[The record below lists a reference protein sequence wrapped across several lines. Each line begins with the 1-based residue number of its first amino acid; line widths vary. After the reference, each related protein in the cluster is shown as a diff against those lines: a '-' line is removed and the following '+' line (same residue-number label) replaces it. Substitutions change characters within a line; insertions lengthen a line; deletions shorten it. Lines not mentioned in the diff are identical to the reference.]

1 MTEETNNIEN
11 HSVGGSVAVGRD
23 VTVGGRSTV
32 RGNATFNRDVYI
44 SGWLNARNIRG
55 AGKGLYETV
64 DKLNSAYPNPENG
77 WFALVGNTL
86 PADIYRAW
94 GGEWVA
100 TGQKGGEPVLELAKL
115 TELSESLENEIS
127 ARVAADEA
135 LKKAVDAEVTARA
148 NGDKELSDALAKE
161 IADREKAI
169 ADEILARTTAIDK
182 AIEAEA
188 AARTKDIAAEAK
200 AREDADAAETKARTT
215 AIDKAIEAE
224 AAARTKDIAA
234 EAKAREDADAAETKA
249 RTAAIEAEAQARDT
263 AIFAEATARSN
274 ADTALQTA
282 MNENVKELKGADTE
296 HESRLLALEQSEW
309 PLSLELSINPIL
321 IEFTGSEKDAS
332 VSWKIMRK
340 GVGVTPTALT
350 FKQDGVALVAGL
362 TASGSINAKVNKLGD
377 TVFEIAVE
385 AEGMKKSASKKLT
398 MVLPVYMGFAGASDA
413 AGLAITKL
421 SKYAPLASPAG
432 TYKIKNNADGIYLWL
447 CVPDTMTINKVTSS
461 GFTVPMREVQI
472 GQTEL
477 GGYKCYRSSNAIV
490 AGEYTYTIS

>member
-23 VTVGGRSTV
+23 VTVGGRSIV
-32 RGNATFNRDVYI
+32 RGNATFDRDVYI

-64 DKLNSAYPNPENG
+64 DNLKSAYPNPENG
-77 WFALVGNTL
+77 WFALVGDTL

-94 GGEWVA
+94 GGEWKA
-100 TGQKGGEPVLELAKL
+100 TGQKGGEPVLEIAKL
-115 TELSESLENEIS
+115 TELSESLENEVS

-135 LKKAVDAEVTARA
+135 LKKAIDAEVTART
-148 NGDKELSDALAKE
+148 NGDKELSDALTKE

-169 ADEILARTTAIDK
+169 ADEVLARTTAITK

-188 AARTKDIAAEAK
+188 DARTKAIAAEAK
-200 AREDADAAETKARTT
+200 AREDADVAETT
-215 AIDKAIEAE
+215 
-224 AAARTKDIAA
+224 
-234 EAKAREDADAAETKA
+234 A
-249 RTAAIEAEAQARDT
+249 RTAAIEAEAQARGT
-263 AIFAEATARSN
+263 AISDEATARSE
-274 ADTALQTA
+274 ADKALQTA
-282 MNENVKELKGADTE
+282 MDKNVTELKGADTE

-321 IEFTGSEKDAS
+321 IEFTGSEKDTTVA
-332 VSWKIMRK
+332 WKIMRK
-340 GVGVTPTALT
+340 GVGVTPTVLT
-350 FKQDGVALVAGL
+350 FKQDGVALSAELVAN
-362 TASGSINAKVNKLGD
+362 GSISTKVNKLGD

-385 AEGMKKSASKKLT
+385 ADGMKKSTSKKLT

-413 AGLAITKL
+413 AGLAITEL
-421 SKYAPLASPAG
+421 SKYAPLTSPAG
-432 TYKIKNNADGIYLWL
+432 TYKIKNTADGIYLWL

-461 GFTVPMREVQI
+461 GFTVPMREVQT

>member
-23 VTVGGRSTV
+23 ITVGGRSTV

-135 LKKAVDAEVTARA
+135 LKNAIDAEVTARA
-148 NGDKELSDALAKE
+148 NGDKELSDALTKE

-169 ADEILARTTAIDK
+169 ADEVLARTTAIDK

-188 AARTKDIAAEAK
+188 DARTKAIAAEAK
-200 AREDADAAETKARTT
+200 AREDADAAETT
-215 AIDKAIEAE
+215 
-224 AAARTKDIAA
+224 
-234 EAKAREDADAAETKA
+234 A

-263 AIFAEATARSN
+263 AISTEATARSE

-282 MNENVKELKGADTE
+282 MDKNVKELKGADTE

-321 IEFTGSEKDAS
+321 IEFTGSEKDTS
-332 VSWKIMRK
+332 VAWKIMRK
-340 GVGVTPTALT
+340 GVGVTPTVLT
-350 FKQDGVALVAGL
+350 FKQDGVALSAELVAN
-362 TASGSINAKVNKLGD
+362 GSINAKVNKLGD

-413 AGLAITKL
+413 AGLAITEL
-421 SKYAPLASPAG
+421 SKYAPLSSPAG
-432 TYKIKNNADGIYLWL
+432 TYKIKNNTDGIYLWL

-461 GFTVPMREVQI
+461 GFTVPMREVQT

>member
-23 VTVGGRSTV
+23 VTVGGRSTI

-115 TELSESLENEIS
+115 TELSESLENEVS

-135 LKKAVDAEVTARA
+135 LKNAIDAEVTART
-148 NGDKELSDALAKE
+148 NGDKELSDALTKE

-169 ADEILARTTAIDK
+169 ADEVLARTTAITE

-188 AARTKDIAAEAK
+188 DARTKA
-200 AREDADAAETKARTT
+200 
-215 AIDKAIEAE
+215 
-224 AAARTKDIAA
+224 IAA

-249 RTAAIEAEAQARDT
+249 RTAAIEAETQARDT
-263 AIFAEATARSN
+263 AISTEATARSN

-321 IEFTGSEKDAS
+321 IEFTGSEKDTS
-332 VSWKIMRK
+332 VAWKIVRK
-340 GVGVTPTALT
+340 GVGVTPTVLT
-350 FKQDGVALVAGL
+350 FKQDGVALSAELVAN
-362 TASGSINAKVNKLGD
+362 GSINAKVNKLGD

-413 AGLAITKL
+413 AGLAITEL

-461 GFTVPMREVQI
+461 GFTVPMREVQT

>member
-32 RGNATFNRDVYI
+32 RGNATFDRDVYI

-77 WFALVGNTL
+77 WFALVGDTL

-94 GGEWVA
+94 GGEWKA

-115 TELSESLENEIS
+115 TELSESLENEVS

-135 LKKAVDAEVTARA
+135 LKKAIDAEVTART
-148 NGDKELSDALAKE
+148 NGDKELSDALTKE

-169 ADEILARTTAIDK
+169 ADEVLARTTAITE

-188 AARTKDIAAEAK
+188 DARTKAIAAEAK
-200 AREDADAAETKARTT
+200 AREDADVAETT
-215 AIDKAIEAE
+215 
-224 AAARTKDIAA
+224 
-234 EAKAREDADAAETKA
+234 A

-263 AIFAEATARSN
+263 AISAEATARSK

-321 IEFTGSEKDAS
+321 IEFTGSEKDTS
-332 VSWKIMRK
+332 VAWKIMRK
-340 GVGVTPTALT
+340 GVGVTPTVLT
-350 FKQDGVALVAGL
+350 FKQDGVALSAEL
-362 TASGSINAKVNKLGD
+362 SANGSINAKVNKLGD

-385 AEGMKKSASKKLT
+385 ADGMKKSTSKKLT

-413 AGLAITKL
+413 AGLAITEL

-461 GFTVPMREVQI
+461 GFTVPMREVQT

>member
-77 WFALVGNTL
+77 WFALVGDTL

-115 TELSESLENEIS
+115 TELSESLENEVS

-135 LKKAVDAEVTARA
+135 LKNAIDAEVTARA
-148 NGDKELSDALAKE
+148 NGDKELSDALTKE

-169 ADEILARTTAIDK
+169 ADEVLARTTAIT
-182 AIEAEA
+182 E
-188 AARTKDIAAEAK
+188 
-200 AREDADAAETKARTT
+200 
-215 AIDKAIEAE
+215 
-224 AAARTKDIAA
+224 
-234 EAKAREDADAAETKA
+234 
-249 RTAAIEAEAQARDT
+249 AIEAEAQARDT
-263 AIFAEATARSN
+263 AISAEATARSN

-321 IEFTGSEKDAS
+321 IEFTGSEKDTS
-332 VSWKIMRK
+332 VAWKIMRK
-340 GVGVTPTALT
+340 GVGVTPTVLT
-350 FKQDGVALVAGL
+350 FKQDGVALSAELVAN
-362 TASGSINAKVNKLGD
+362 GSINAKVNKLGD

-413 AGLAITKL
+413 AGLAITEL

-461 GFTVPMREVQI
+461 GFTVPMREVQT

>member
-23 VTVGGRSTV
+23 VTVGGRSTI

-64 DKLNSAYPNPENG
+64 EKLNSAYPNPENG

-94 GGEWVA
+94 GGVWEA

-115 TELSESLENEIS
+115 TELSESLENEVS

-135 LKKAVDAEVTARA
+135 LKKAIDAEVTARA
-148 NGDKELSDALAKE
+148 NGDKELSDALTKE

-169 ADEILARTTAIDK
+169 ADEVLARTTAIT
-182 AIEAEA
+182 E
-188 AARTKDIAAEAK
+188 
-200 AREDADAAETKARTT
+200 
-215 AIDKAIEAE
+215 AIEAE

-263 AIFAEATARSN
+263 AISAEATARSN

-282 MNENVKELKGADTE
+282 MNENVKELKGADTL

-321 IEFTGSEKDAS
+321 IEFTGSEKDTTVA
-332 VSWKIMRK
+332 WKIMRK
-340 GVGVTPTALT
+340 GAGVTPTVLT
-350 FKQDGVALVAGL
+350 FKQDGVALSAELVAN
-362 TASGSINAKVNKLGD
+362 GSINAKVNKLGD

-413 AGLAITKL
+413 SGLAITGL
-421 SKYAPLASPAG
+421 SKYAPLTSPAG

-461 GFTVPMREVQI
+461 GFTVPMREVQT

>member
-23 VTVGGRSTV
+23 VTVGGRSTI

-64 DKLNSAYPNPENG
+64 DKLNGAYPNPENG

-115 TELSESLENEIS
+115 TELSESLENEVS

-135 LKKAVDAEVTARA
+135 LKKAIDAEVTARA
-148 NGDKELSDALAKE
+148 NGDKELSYALTKE

-169 ADEILARTTAIDK
+169 ADEVLARTTAITE

-188 AARTKDIAAEAK
+188 DARTKAIAAEAK
-200 AREDADAAETKARTT
+200 AREDADVAETT
-215 AIDKAIEAE
+215 
-224 AAARTKDIAA
+224 
-234 EAKAREDADAAETKA
+234 A

-263 AIFAEATARSN
+263 AISAEATARSN

-321 IEFTGSEKDAS
+321 IEFTGSEKDTTVA
-332 VSWKIMRK
+332 WKIMRK
-340 GVGVTPTALT
+340 GVGVTPTELT
-350 FKQDGVALVAGL
+350 FKQNGVALSAELVAN
-362 TASGSINAKVNKLGD
+362 GSINAKVNKLGD

-413 AGLAITKL
+413 AGLAITEL
-421 SKYAPLASPAG
+421 SKYAPLSSPAG

-447 CVPDTMTINKVTSS
+447 CVPDTMTINRVTSS
-461 GFTVPMREVQI
+461 GFTVPMREVQT

>member
-23 VTVGGRSTV
+23 ITVGGRSTV

-77 WFALVGNTL
+77 WFALVGDTL

-115 TELSESLENEIS
+115 TELSESLENEVS

-135 LKKAVDAEVTARA
+135 LKNAIDAEVTART
-148 NGDKELSDALAKE
+148 NGDKELSDALTKE

-169 ADEILARTTAIDK
+169 ADEVLARTTAIN
-182 AIEAEA
+182 E
-188 AARTKDIAAEAK
+188 
-200 AREDADAAETKARTT
+200 
-215 AIDKAIEAE
+215 AIEAE

-263 AIFAEATARSN
+263 AISAEATARSN

-282 MNENVKELKGADTE
+282 MNKNVKELKGADTE

-321 IEFTGSEKDAS
+321 IEFTGSEKDTS
-332 VSWKIMRK
+332 VAWKIMRK
-340 GVGVTPTALT
+340 GVGVTPTVLT
-350 FKQDGVALVAGL
+350 FKQDGVALSAELVAN
-362 TASGSINAKVNKLGD
+362 GSINAKVNKLGD

-413 AGLAITKL
+413 SGLAITGL
-421 SKYAPLASPAG
+421 SKYAPLTSPAG

-461 GFTVPMREVQI
+461 GFTVPMREVQT

>member
-32 RGNATFNRDVYI
+32 RGNATFDRDVYI
-44 SGWLNARNIRG
+44 SGWLNAQNIRG

-94 GGEWVA
+94 GGVWEA

-115 TELSESLENEIS
+115 TELSESLENEVS

-135 LKKAVDAEVTARA
+135 LKKAIDAEVTARA
-148 NGDKELSDALAKE
+148 NGDTELSDALTKE

-169 ADEILARTTAIDK
+169 ADEVLARTTAINE
-182 AIEAEA
+182 AIDAEA
-188 AARTKDIAAEAK
+188 DARTKAIAAEAK
-200 AREDADAAETKARTT
+200 AREDADAAETT
-215 AIDKAIEAE
+215 
-224 AAARTKDIAA
+224 
-234 EAKAREDADAAETKA
+234 A
-249 RTAAIEAEAQARDT
+249 RTAAIEAEAQSRGQ
-263 AIFAEATARSN
+263 AISAEATARSE
-274 ADTALQTA
+274 ADKALQAA
-282 MNENVKELKGADTE
+282 MDENVKELKGNVTELKGADTL

-321 IEFTGSEKDAS
+321 IEFTGSEKDTS
-332 VSWKIMRK
+332 VAWKIMRK
-340 GVGVTPTALT
+340 GAGVTPTVLT
-350 FKQDGVALVAGL
+350 FKQDGVALSAEL
-362 TASGSINAKVNKLGD
+362 AANGSINAKVNKLGD
-377 TVFEIAVE
+377 TVFEISVE
-385 AEGMKKSASKKLT
+385 ADGMQKSASKKLT

-413 AGLAITKL
+413 AGLAITEL
-421 SKYAPLASPAG
+421 SKYAPLSSPAG
-432 TYKIKNNADGIYLWL
+432 TYKIKNNADGFYLWL

-461 GFTVPMREVQI
+461 GFTVPMREVQT
-472 GQTEL
+472 GQTE
-477 GGYKCYRSSNAIV
+477 
-490 AGEYTYTIS
+490 

>member
-23 VTVGGRSTV
+23 VTVGGRSTI

-77 WFALVGNTL
+77 WFALVGDTL

-94 GGEWVA
+94 GGEWKA
-100 TGQKGGEPVLELAKL
+100 TGQKGGEPVLELARL
-115 TELSESLENEIS
+115 TELSESLENEVS

-135 LKKAVDAEVTARA
+135 LKKAIDAEVTART
-148 NGDKELSDALAKE
+148 NGDKELSDALTKE

-169 ADEILARTTAIDK
+169 ADEVLARTTAITE

-188 AARTKDIAAEAK
+188 DARTKA
-200 AREDADAAETKARTT
+200 
-215 AIDKAIEAE
+215 
-224 AAARTKDIAA
+224 IAA

-249 RTAAIEAEAQARDT
+249 RTAAIEAETQARDT
-263 AIFAEATARSN
+263 AISTEATARSN

-321 IEFTGSEKDAS
+321 IEFTGSEKDTS
-332 VSWKIMRK
+332 VAWKIMRK
-340 GVGVTPTALT
+340 GVGVTPTVLT
-350 FKQDGVALVAGL
+350 FKQDGVALSAEL
-362 TASGSINAKVNKLGD
+362 SANGSINAKVNKLGD

-413 AGLAITKL
+413 AGLAITEL

-461 GFTVPMREVQI
+461 GFTVPMREVQT

>member
-23 VTVGGRSTV
+23 VTVGGRSTI

-115 TELSESLENEIS
+115 TELSESLENEVS

-135 LKKAVDAEVTARA
+135 LKKAIDAEVNARA
-148 NGDKELSDALAKE
+148 NGDKELSDALTKE

-169 ADEILARTTAIDK
+169 ADEILARTTAIN
-182 AIEAEA
+182 E
-188 AARTKDIAAEAK
+188 
-200 AREDADAAETKARTT
+200 
-215 AIDKAIEAE
+215 AIEAE

-263 AIFAEATARSN
+263 AISAEATARSN

-282 MNENVKELKGADTE
+282 MNENVKELKGADTL
-296 HESRLLALEQSEW
+296 HENRLLALEQSEW

-321 IEFTGSEKDAS
+321 IEFTGSEKDTS
-332 VSWKIMRK
+332 VAWKIMRK
-340 GVGVTPTALT
+340 GVGVTPTVLT
-350 FKQDGVALVAGL
+350 FKQDGVALSAELVAN
-362 TASGSINAKVNKLGD
+362 GSINAKVNKLGD

-413 AGLAITKL
+413 SGLAITGL
-421 SKYAPLASPAG
+421 SKYAPLTSPAG

-461 GFTVPMREVQI
+461 GFTVPMREVQT

>member
-64 DKLNSAYPNPENG
+64 EKLNSAYPNPENG

-94 GGEWVA
+94 GGVWEA
-100 TGQKGGEPVLELAKL
+100 TGQKGGEPVLELARL
-115 TELSESLENEIS
+115 TELSESLENEVS

-135 LKKAVDAEVTARA
+135 LKKAIDAEVTARA
-148 NGDKELSDALAKE
+148 NGDKELSDALTKE

-169 ADEILARTTAIDK
+169 ADEVLARTTAINE

-188 AARTKDIAAEAK
+188 DARTKAIAAEAK
-200 AREDADAAETKARTT
+200 AREDADVAETT
-215 AIDKAIEAE
+215 
-224 AAARTKDIAA
+224 
-234 EAKAREDADAAETKA
+234 A
-249 RTAAIEAEAQARDT
+249 RTAAIEAEVQARAAAIEAETQARDT
-263 AIFAEATARSN
+263 AISAEATARSE
-274 ADTALQTA
+274 ADKALQTA
-282 MNENVKELKGADTE
+282 MDKNVTELKGADTE

-321 IEFTGSEKDAS
+321 IEFTGSEKDTS
-332 VSWKIMRK
+332 VAWKIMRK
-340 GVGVTPTALT
+340 GVGVTPTVLT
-350 FKQDGVALVAGL
+350 FKQDGVALSAELVAN
-362 TASGSINAKVNKLGD
+362 GSINAKVNKLGD

-413 AGLAITKL
+413 SGLAITGL
-421 SKYAPLASPAG
+421 SKYAPLTSPAG

-461 GFTVPMREVQI
+461 GFTVPMREVQT

>member
-64 DKLNSAYPNPENG
+64 EKLNSAYPNPENG

-94 GGEWVA
+94 GGKWEA

-115 TELSESLENEIS
+115 TELSESLENEVS

-135 LKKAVDAEVTARA
+135 LKKAIDAEVTARG
-148 NGDKELSDALAKE
+148 NGDKELSDALTKE

-169 ADEILARTTAIDK
+169 ADEVLARTTAITE

-188 AARTKDIAAEAK
+188 DARTKAIAAEAK
-200 AREDADAAETKARTT
+200 AREDADVAETT
-215 AIDKAIEAE
+215 
-224 AAARTKDIAA
+224 
-234 EAKAREDADAAETKA
+234 A
-249 RTAAIEAEAQARDT
+249 RTAAIEAETQARDT
-263 AIFAEATARSN
+263 AISAEATARSE
-274 ADTALQTA
+274 ADKALQTA
-282 MNENVKELKGADTE
+282 MDKNVTELKGADTE

-321 IEFTGSEKDAS
+321 IEFTGSEKDTTVA
-332 VSWKIMRK
+332 WKIMRK
-340 GVGVTPTALT
+340 GVGVTPTVLT
-350 FKQDGVALVAGL
+350 FKQDGVALSAELVAN
-362 TASGSINAKVNKLGD
+362 GSISTKVNKLGD

-385 AEGMKKSASKKLT
+385 ADGMKKSASKKLT

-413 AGLAITKL
+413 AGLAITEL
-421 SKYAPLASPAG
+421 SKYAPLTSPAG

-461 GFTVPMREVQI
+461 GFTVPMREVQT

>member
-23 VTVGGRSTV
+23 ITVGGRSTV

-77 WFALVGNTL
+77 WFALVGDTL

-94 GGEWVA
+94 GGEWKA

-115 TELSESLENEIS
+115 TELSESLENEVS

-135 LKKAVDAEVTARA
+135 LKKAIDAEVTART
-148 NGDKELSDALAKE
+148 NGDKELSDALTKE

-169 ADEILARTTAIDK
+169 ADEVLARTTAINE

-200 AREDADAAETKARTT
+200 AREDADV
-215 AIDKAIEAE
+215 
-224 AAARTKDIAA
+224 
-234 EAKAREDADAAETKA
+234 AETKA

-263 AIFAEATARSN
+263 AISTEATARSN

-321 IEFTGSEKDAS
+321 IEFTGSEKDTS
-332 VSWKIMRK
+332 VAWKIMRK
-340 GVGVTPTALT
+340 GVGVTPTVLT
-350 FKQDGVALVAGL
+350 FKQDGVALSAEL
-362 TASGSINAKVNKLGD
+362 SANGSINAKVNKLGD

-413 AGLAITKL
+413 AGLAITEL

-461 GFTVPMREVQI
+461 GFTVPMREVQT

>member
-23 VTVGGRSTV
+23 ITVGGRSTV

-169 ADEILARTTAIDK
+169 ADEVLARTTAIDK

-200 AREDADAAETKARTT
+200 AREDADAAE
-215 AIDKAIEAE
+215 I
-224 AAARTKDIAA
+224 
-234 EAKAREDADAAETKA
+234 KA

-263 AIFAEATARSN
+263 AISAEATARSN

-321 IEFTGSEKDAS
+321 IEFTGSEKDTS
-332 VSWKIMRK
+332 VAWKIMRK
-340 GVGVTPTALT
+340 GVGVTPTVLT
-350 FKQDGVALVAGL
+350 FKQDGVVLSAELVAN
-362 TASGSINAKVNKLGD
+362 GSINAKVNKLGD

-413 AGLAITKL
+413 AGLAITEL

-461 GFTVPMREVQI
+461 GFTVPMREVQT

>member
-23 VTVGGRSTV
+23 VTVGGRSTI

-169 ADEILARTTAIDK
+169 ADEVL
-182 AIEAEA
+182 
-188 AARTKDIAAEAK
+188 
-200 AREDADAAETKARTT
+200 ARTT

-263 AIFAEATARSN
+263 AISAEATARSN

-321 IEFTGSEKDAS
+321 IEFTGSEKDTS
-332 VSWKIMRK
+332 VAWKIMRK
-340 GVGVTPTALT
+340 GVGVTPTVLT
-350 FKQDGVALVAGL
+350 FKQDGVALSAELVAN
-362 TASGSINAKVNKLGD
+362 GSINAKVNKLGD

-413 AGLAITKL
+413 AGLAITEL
-421 SKYAPLASPAG
+421 SKYAPLSSPAG

-461 GFTVPMREVQI
+461 GFTVPMREVQT

>member
-23 VTVGGRSTV
+23 VTVGGRSIV
-32 RGNATFNRDVYI
+32 RGNATFDRDVYI

-77 WFALVGNTL
+77 WFALVGDTL

-94 GGEWVA
+94 GGEWKA
-100 TGQKGGEPVLELAKL
+100 TGQKGGEPVLEIAKL
-115 TELSESLENEIS
+115 TELSESLENEVS

-135 LKKAVDAEVTARA
+135 LKKAIDAEVTART
-148 NGDKELSDALAKE
+148 NGDKELSDALTKE

-169 ADEILARTTAIDK
+169 ADEVLARTTAITK

-188 AARTKDIAAEAK
+188 DARTKAIAAEAK
-200 AREDADAAETKARTT
+200 AREDADVAETT
-215 AIDKAIEAE
+215 
-224 AAARTKDIAA
+224 
-234 EAKAREDADAAETKA
+234 A

-263 AIFAEATARSN
+263 AISAEATARSN

-321 IEFTGSEKDAS
+321 IEFTGSEKDTTVA
-332 VSWKIMRK
+332 WKIMRK
-340 GVGVTPTALT
+340 GVGVTPTVLT
-350 FKQDGVALVAGL
+350 FKQDGVALSAELVAN
-362 TASGSINAKVNKLGD
+362 GSISTKVNKLGD

-385 AEGMKKSASKKLT
+385 ADGMKKSTSKKLT

-413 AGLAITKL
+413 AGLAITEL
-421 SKYAPLASPAG
+421 SKYAPLTSRAG
-432 TYKIKNNADGIYLWL
+432 TYKIKNTADGIYLWL

-461 GFTVPMREVQI
+461 GFTVPMREVQT

>member
-23 VTVGGRSTV
+23 VTVGGRSNV

-64 DKLNSAYPNPENG
+64 EKLNSAYPNPENG

-94 GGEWVA
+94 GGKWEA

-115 TELSESLENEIS
+115 TELSESLENEVS

-135 LKKAVDAEVTARA
+135 LKKAIDAEVTARA
-148 NGDKELSDALAKE
+148 NGDKELSDALTKE

-169 ADEILARTTAIDK
+169 ADEVLARTTAINE

-200 AREDADAAETKARTT
+200 AREDADV
-215 AIDKAIEAE
+215 AE
-224 AAARTKDIAA
+224 A
-234 EAKAREDADAAETKA
+234 KA
-249 RTAAIEAEAQARDT
+249 RTAAIEAEAQARGT
-263 AIFAEATARSN
+263 AISDEATARSE
-274 ADTALQTA
+274 ADKALQAA
-282 MNENVKELKGADTE
+282 MDKNVTELKGNVTELKGADTE

-321 IEFTGSEKDAS
+321 IEFTGSEKDTTVA
-332 VSWKIMRK
+332 WKIMRK
-340 GVGVTPTALT
+340 GAGVTPTVLT
-350 FKQDGVALVAGL
+350 FKQDGVVLSAELVAN
-362 TASGSINAKVNKLGD
+362 GSISTKVNKLGD

-385 AEGMKKSASKKLT
+385 ADGMKKSASKKLT

-413 AGLAITKL
+413 AGLAITVL
-421 SKYAPLASPAG
+421 PKYAPLTSPAG

-461 GFTVPMREVQI
+461 GFTVPMREVQT

>member
-23 VTVGGRSTV
+23 VTVGGRSTI

-115 TELSESLENEIS
+115 TELSESLENEVS

-169 ADEILARTTAIDK
+169 ADEVL
-182 AIEAEA
+182 
-188 AARTKDIAAEAK
+188 
-200 AREDADAAETKARTT
+200 ARTT

-249 RTAAIEAEAQARDT
+249 RTAAIEAEARARDT
-263 AIFAEATARSN
+263 AISAEATARSN

-321 IEFTGSEKDAS
+321 IEFTGSEKDTS
-332 VSWKIMRK
+332 VAWKIMRK
-340 GVGVTPTALT
+340 GVGVTPTVLT
-350 FKQDGVALVAGL
+350 FKQDGVALSAEL
-362 TASGSINAKVNKLGD
+362 SANGSINAKVNKLGD

-413 AGLAITKL
+413 AGLAITEL
-421 SKYAPLASPAG
+421 SKYAPLSSPAG

-461 GFTVPMREVQI
+461 GFTVPMREVQT

>member
-23 VTVGGRSTV
+23 ITVGGRSTV
-32 RGNATFNRDVYI
+32 RGNATFDRDVYI

-64 DKLNSAYPNPENG
+64 NKLNSAYPNPENG

-115 TELSESLENEIS
+115 TELSESLENEVS

-135 LKKAVDAEVTARA
+135 LKKAIDAEVTART
-148 NGDKELSDALAKE
+148 NGDKELSDALTKE

-169 ADEILARTTAIDK
+169 ADEVLARTTAINE

-188 AARTKDIAAEAK
+188 AARTKAIAAEAK
-200 AREDADAAETKARTT
+200 AREDADV
-215 AIDKAIEAE
+215 
-224 AAARTKDIAA
+224 
-234 EAKAREDADAAETKA
+234 AETKA

-263 AIFAEATARSN
+263 AISAEATARRN

-321 IEFTGSEKDAS
+321 IEFTGSEKDTS
-332 VSWKIMRK
+332 VAWKIMRK
-340 GVGVTPTALT
+340 GVGVTPTVLT
-350 FKQDGVALVAGL
+350 FKQDGVALSAELVAN
-362 TASGSINAKVNKLGD
+362 GSINAKVNKLGD

-413 AGLAITKL
+413 AGLAITEL

-461 GFTVPMREVQI
+461 GFTVPMMEVQT

>member
-23 VTVGGRSTV
+23 VTVGGRSTI

-115 TELSESLENEIS
+115 TELSESLENEVS

-135 LKKAVDAEVTARA
+135 LKNAIDAEVTARA

-169 ADEILARTTAIDK
+169 ADEVLARTTAINE

-200 AREDADAAETKARTT
+200 AREDADA
-215 AIDKAIEAE
+215 
-224 AAARTKDIAA
+224 
-234 EAKAREDADAAETKA
+234 
-249 RTAAIEAEAQARDT
+249 
-263 AIFAEATARSN
+263 
-274 ADTALQTA
+274 ALQTA

-321 IEFTGSEKDAS
+321 IEFTGSEKDTS
-332 VSWKIMRK
+332 VAWKIMRK
-340 GVGVTPTALT
+340 GVGVTPTVLT
-350 FKQDGVALVAGL
+350 FKQDGVALSAEL
-362 TASGSINAKVNKLGD
+362 SANGSINAKVNKLGD

-413 AGLAITKL
+413 AGLAITEL

-461 GFTVPMREVQI
+461 GFTVPMREVQT

>member
-77 WFALVGNTL
+77 WFALVGDTL

-115 TELSESLENEIS
+115 TELSESLENEVS

-135 LKKAVDAEVTARA
+135 LKNAIDAEVTARA
-148 NGDKELSDALAKE
+148 NGDKELSDALTKE

-169 ADEILARTTAIDK
+169 ADEVLARTTAINE
-182 AIEAEA
+182 AIEAEV
-188 AARTKDIAAEAK
+188 AARTKAIAAEAK
-200 AREDADAAETKARTT
+200 AREDADVAETKV
-215 AIDKAIEAE
+215 
-224 AAARTKDIAA
+224 
-234 EAKAREDADAAETKA
+234 

-263 AIFAEATARSN
+263 AISAEATARSN

-321 IEFTGSEKDAS
+321 IEFTGSEKDTS
-332 VSWKIMRK
+332 VAWKIMRK
-340 GVGVTPTALT
+340 GVGVTPTVLT
-350 FKQDGVALVAGL
+350 FKQDGVALSAEL
-362 TASGSINAKVNKLGD
+362 SANGSINAKVNKLGD

-413 AGLAITKL
+413 AGLAITEL

-461 GFTVPMREVQI
+461 GFTVPMREVQT

>member
-77 WFALVGNTL
+77 WFALVGDTL

-115 TELSESLENEIS
+115 TELSESLENEVS

-135 LKKAVDAEVTARA
+135 LKKAIDAEVTART
-148 NGDKELSDALAKE
+148 NGDKELSDALTKE

-169 ADEILARTTAIDK
+169 ADEVLARTTAITE
-182 AIEAEA
+182 AIDAEA
-188 AARTKDIAAEAK
+188 DARTKAIAAEAK
-200 AREDADAAETKARTT
+200 AREDADV
-215 AIDKAIEAE
+215 AE
-224 AAARTKDIAA
+224 A
-234 EAKAREDADAAETKA
+234 KA

-263 AIFAEATARSN
+263 AISTEATARSN

-321 IEFTGSEKDAS
+321 IEFTGSEKDTS
-332 VSWKIMRK
+332 VAWKIMRK
-340 GVGVTPTALT
+340 GVGVTPTVLT
-350 FKQDGVALVAGL
+350 FKQDGVALSAEL
-362 TASGSINAKVNKLGD
+362 SANGSINAKVNKLGD

-413 AGLAITKL
+413 AGLAITEL

-432 TYKIKNNADGIYLWL
+432 TYKIKNNAEGIYLWL

-461 GFTVPMREVQI
+461 GFTVPMREVQT

>member
-23 VTVGGRSTV
+23 VTVGGRSTI

-115 TELSESLENEIS
+115 TELSESLENEVS

-169 ADEILARTTAIDK
+169 ADEVLARTTAITE
-182 AIEAEA
+182 AIDAEA
-188 AARTKDIAAEAK
+188 DARTKAIAAEAK
-200 AREDADAAETKARTT
+200 AREDADAAETT
-215 AIDKAIEAE
+215 
-224 AAARTKDIAA
+224 
-234 EAKAREDADAAETKA
+234 A

-263 AIFAEATARSN
+263 AISAEATARSN

-282 MNENVKELKGADTE
+282 MNENVKELKGADME

-321 IEFTGSEKDAS
+321 IEFTGSEKDTS
-332 VSWKIMRK
+332 VAWKIMRK
-340 GVGVTPTALT
+340 GVGVTPTVLT
-350 FKQDGVALVAGL
+350 FKQDGVVLSAELVAN
-362 TASGSINAKVNKLGD
+362 GSINTKVNKLGD

-413 AGLAITKL
+413 AGLAITEL
-421 SKYAPLASPAG
+421 SKYAPLSSPAG

-461 GFTVPMREVQI
+461 GFTVPMREVQT

>member
-1 MTEETNNIEN
+1 MTEETNNLEN

-23 VTVGGRSTV
+23 VTVGGRSTI

-64 DKLNSAYPNPENG
+64 EKLNSAYPNPENG
-77 WFALVGNTL
+77 WFALVGDTL

-94 GGEWVA
+94 GGEWKA

-115 TELSESLENEIS
+115 TELSESLENEVS

-135 LKKAVDAEVTARA
+135 LKKAIDAEVTART
-148 NGDKELSDALAKE
+148 NGDKELSEALAKE

-169 ADEILARTTAIDK
+169 ADEVLSRTTAIT
-182 AIEAEA
+182 E
-188 AARTKDIAAEAK
+188 
-200 AREDADAAETKARTT
+200 
-215 AIDKAIEAE
+215 
-224 AAARTKDIAA
+224 
-234 EAKAREDADAAETKA
+234 
-249 RTAAIEAEAQARDT
+249 AIEAEAQARDT
-263 AIFAEATARSN
+263 AISTEATARSE

-282 MNENVKELKGADTE
+282 MDKNVTELKGADTE

-340 GVGVTPTALT
+340 GVAVTPTVLT
-350 FKQDGVALVAGL
+350 FKQDGVALSAEL
-362 TASGSINAKVNKLGD
+362 SANGSINAKVNKLGD

-413 AGLAITKL
+413 EGLAITEL

-447 CVPDTMTINKVTSS
+447 CVPDTMTINRVTSS
-461 GFTVPMREVQI
+461 GFTVPMREVQS

>member
-23 VTVGGRSTV
+23 VTVGGRSTI

-64 DKLNSAYPNPENG
+64 EKLNSAYPNPENG
-77 WFALVGNTL
+77 WFALVGDTL
-86 PADIYRAW
+86 PADIYRAC
-94 GGEWVA
+94 GGEWKA

-115 TELSESLENEIS
+115 TELSESLENEVS

-135 LKKAVDAEVTARA
+135 LKKAIDAEVTART

-161 IADREKAI
+161 IADRENAI
-169 ADEILARTTAIDK
+169 SDEVLARTTAITE
-182 AIEAEA
+182 AIDAEA
-188 AARTKDIAAEAK
+188 DARTKAIAAEAK
-200 AREDADAAETKARTT
+200 AREDADVAETT
-215 AIDKAIEAE
+215 
-224 AAARTKDIAA
+224 
-234 EAKAREDADAAETKA
+234 A
-249 RTAAIEAEAQARDT
+249 RTAAISD
-263 AIFAEATARSN
+263 EATVRSE
-274 ADTALQTA
+274 ADKALQTA
-282 MNENVKELKGADTE
+282 MDKNVTELKGADTE

-309 PLSLELSINPIL
+309 PLSLELTINPIL

-340 GVGVTPTALT
+340 GVGVTPTVLT
-350 FKQDGVALVAGL
+350 FKQDGVALSAEL
-362 TASGSINAKVNKLGD
+362 SANGSINAKVNKLGD

-385 AEGMKKSASKKLT
+385 ADGMQKSASKKLT

-413 AGLAITKL
+413 AGLAITEL

-447 CVPDTMTINKVTSS
+447 CVPDTMTINRVTSS
-461 GFTVPMREVQI
+461 GFTVPMSEVQT

>member
-23 VTVGGRSTV
+23 VTVGGRSTI

-64 DKLNSAYPNPENG
+64 EKLNSAYPNPENG

-94 GGEWVA
+94 GGVWEA

-115 TELSESLENEIS
+115 TELSESLENEVS

-135 LKKAVDAEVTARA
+135 LKNAIDAEVTARA
-148 NGDKELSDALAKE
+148 NGDKELSDALTKE

-169 ADEILARTTAIDK
+169 ADEVLARTTAINE
-182 AIEAEA
+182 AIEAEV
-188 AARTKDIAAEAK
+188 AARTKAIAAEAK
-200 AREDADAAETKARTT
+200 AREDADV
-215 AIDKAIEAE
+215 
-224 AAARTKDIAA
+224 
-234 EAKAREDADAAETKA
+234 AETKA

-263 AIFAEATARSN
+263 AISTEATARSN

-321 IEFTGSEKDAS
+321 IEFTGSEKDTS
-332 VSWKIMRK
+332 VAWKIMRK
-340 GVGVTPTALT
+340 GVGVTPTVLT
-350 FKQDGVALVAGL
+350 FKQDGVALSAELVAN
-362 TASGSINAKVNKLGD
+362 GSINAKVNKLGD

-413 AGLAITKL
+413 AGLAITEL

-461 GFTVPMREVQI
+461 GFTVPMMEVQT

>member
-23 VTVGGRSTV
+23 VTVGGRSTI

-64 DKLNSAYPNPENG
+64 EKLNSAYPNPENG

-94 GGEWVA
+94 GGKWEA

-115 TELSESLENEIS
+115 TELSESLENEVS

-135 LKKAVDAEVTARA
+135 LKKAIDAEVTARA
-148 NGDKELSDALAKE
+148 NGDTELSDALTKE

-169 ADEILARTTAIDK
+169 ADEVLARTTAINE

-188 AARTKDIAAEAK
+188 AARTEAIAAEAK
-200 AREDADAAETKARTT
+200 AREDADAAETT
-215 AIDKAIEAE
+215 
-224 AAARTKDIAA
+224 
-234 EAKAREDADAAETKA
+234 A
-249 RTAAIEAEAQARDT
+249 RTAAIEAEAQARGT
-263 AIFAEATARSN
+263 AISDEATARSE
-274 ADTALQTA
+274 ADKALQTA
-282 MNENVKELKGADTE
+282 MEKNVTELKGNVTELKGADTE

-321 IEFTGSEKDAS
+321 IEFTGSEKDTTVA
-332 VSWKIMRK
+332 WKIMRK
-340 GVGVTPTALT
+340 GAGVTPTVLT
-350 FKQDGVALVAGL
+350 FKQDGVALSAELVAN
-362 TASGSINAKVNKLGD
+362 GSISTKVNKLGD

-385 AEGMKKSASKKLT
+385 ADGMKKSASKKLT

-413 AGLAITKL
+413 AGLAITGL

-461 GFTVPMREVQI
+461 GFTVPMREVQT

>member
-23 VTVGGRSTV
+23 VTVGGRSIV
-32 RGNATFNRDVYI
+32 RGNATFDRDVYI

-64 DKLNSAYPNPENG
+64 DNLKSAYPNPDNG
-77 WFALVGNTL
+77 WFALVGDTL

-94 GGEWVA
+94 GGEWKA
-100 TGQKGGEPVLELAKL
+100 TGQKGGEPVLEIAKL
-115 TELSESLENEIS
+115 TELSESLENEVS

-135 LKKAVDAEVTARA
+135 LKKAIDAEVTART

-169 ADEILARTTAIDK
+169 ADEVLARTTAITK

-188 AARTKDIAAEAK
+188 DARTKAIAAEAK
-200 AREDADAAETKARTT
+200 AREDADVAETT
-215 AIDKAIEAE
+215 
-224 AAARTKDIAA
+224 
-234 EAKAREDADAAETKA
+234 A

-263 AIFAEATARSN
+263 AISAEATARSE

-321 IEFTGSEKDAS
+321 IEFTGSEKDTTVA
-332 VSWKIMRK
+332 WKIMRK
-340 GVGVTPTALT
+340 GVGVTPTVLT
-350 FKQDGVALVAGL
+350 FKQDGVALSAELVAN
-362 TASGSINAKVNKLGD
+362 GSISTKVNKLGD

-385 AEGMKKSASKKLT
+385 ADGMKKSTSKKLT

-413 AGLAITKL
+413 AGLAITEL
-421 SKYAPLASPAG
+421 SKYAPLTSPAG
-432 TYKIKNNADGIYLWL
+432 TYKIKNTADGIYLWL

-461 GFTVPMREVQI
+461 GFTVPMREVQT

>member
-23 VTVGGRSTV
+23 ITVGGRSTV

-77 WFALVGNTL
+77 WFALVGDTL

-169 ADEILARTTAIDK
+169 ADEVLARTTAINE

-188 AARTKDIAAEAK
+188 DARTKAIAAEAK
-200 AREDADAAETKARTT
+200 AREDADAAETT
-215 AIDKAIEAE
+215 
-224 AAARTKDIAA
+224 
-234 EAKAREDADAAETKA
+234 A
-249 RTAAIEAEAQARDT
+249 RTAAIEAEAQARGT
-263 AIFAEATARSN
+263 AISDEATARSE
-274 ADTALQTA
+274 ADKALQTA
-282 MNENVKELKGADTE
+282 MDENVTELKGADTE

-321 IEFTGSEKDAS
+321 IEFTGSEKDTS
-332 VSWKIMRK
+332 VAWKIMRN
-340 GVGVTPTALT
+340 GVGVTPTVLT
-350 FKQDGVALVAGL
+350 FKQDGVALSAEL
-362 TASGSINAKVNKLGD
+362 AANGSINAKVNKLGD

-385 AEGMKKSASKKLT
+385 ADGMQKSASKKLT

-413 AGLAITKL
+413 AGLAIAEL
-421 SKYAPLASPAG
+421 PKYAPLASPAG

-461 GFTVPMREVQI
+461 GFTVPMREVQT

>member
-64 DKLNSAYPNPENG
+64 EKLNSAYPNPENG
-77 WFALVGNTL
+77 WFALVGNTM

-94 GGEWVA
+94 GGVWEA

-115 TELSESLENEIS
+115 TELSESLENEVS

-135 LKKAVDAEVTARA
+135 LKNAIDAEVTARA
-148 NGDKELSDALAKE
+148 NGDTELSDALTKE

-169 ADEILARTTAIDK
+169 ADEVLARTTAITE

-188 AARTKDIAAEAK
+188 DARTKAIAAEAK
-200 AREDADAAETKARTT
+200 AREDADVAETT
-215 AIDKAIEAE
+215 
-224 AAARTKDIAA
+224 
-234 EAKAREDADAAETKA
+234 A

-263 AIFAEATARSN
+263 AISAEATARSN

-282 MNENVKELKGADTE
+282 MNENVTELKGADTE

-309 PLSLELSINPIL
+309 PLSLELSITPIL
-321 IEFTGSEKDAS
+321 IEFTGSEKDTTVA
-332 VSWKIMRK
+332 WKIMRK
-340 GVGVTPTALT
+340 GVGVTPTVLT
-350 FKQDGVALVAGL
+350 FKQDGVALSAELVAN
-362 TASGSINAKVNKLGD
+362 GSISTKVNKLGD

-385 AEGMKKSASKKLT
+385 ADGMKKSASKKLT

-413 AGLAITKL
+413 AGLAITEL
-421 SKYAPLASPAG
+421 SKYAPLTSPAG

-461 GFTVPMREVQI
+461 GFTVPMREVQT

>member
-23 VTVGGRSTV
+23 VTVGGRSTI

-115 TELSESLENEIS
+115 TELSESLENEVS

-148 NGDKELSDALAKE
+148 DGDKELSDALAKE

-169 ADEILARTTAIDK
+169 ADEVL
-182 AIEAEA
+182 
-188 AARTKDIAAEAK
+188 
-200 AREDADAAETKARTT
+200 ARTT

-263 AIFAEATARSN
+263 AISAEATARSN

-321 IEFTGSEKDAS
+321 IEFTGSEKDTS
-332 VSWKIMRK
+332 VAWKIMRK
-340 GVGVTPTALT
+340 GVGVTPTVLT
-350 FKQDGVALVAGL
+350 FKQDGVALSAEL
-362 TASGSINAKVNKLGD
+362 SANGSINAKVNKLGD

-413 AGLAITKL
+413 AGLAITEL

-461 GFTVPMREVQI
+461 GFTVPMREVQT

>member
-23 VTVGGRSTV
+23 VTVGGRSTI

-64 DKLNSAYPNPENG
+64 EKLNSAYPNPENG

-94 GGEWVA
+94 GGVWEA

-115 TELSESLENEIS
+115 TELSESLENEVS
-127 ARVAADEA
+127 ARVAADKA
-135 LKKAVDAEVTARA
+135 LKKAIDAEVTARA
-148 NGDKELSDALAKE
+148 NGDKELSDALTKE

-169 ADEILARTTAIDK
+169 ADEVLARTTAINE

-200 AREDADAAETKARTT
+200 AREDADV
-215 AIDKAIEAE
+215 AE
-224 AAARTKDIAA
+224 A
-234 EAKAREDADAAETKA
+234 KA
-249 RTAAIEAEAQARDT
+249 RTAAIEAEAQARST
-263 AIFAEATARSN
+263 AISAEATARSN

-282 MNENVKELKGADTE
+282 MDKNVTELKGADME

-321 IEFTGSEKDAS
+321 IEFTGSEKDTTVA
-332 VSWKIMRK
+332 WKIMRK
-340 GVGVTPTALT
+340 GAGVTPTVLT
-350 FKQDGVALVAGL
+350 FKQDGVALSAELVAN
-362 TASGSINAKVNKLGD
+362 GSISTKVNKLGD

-413 AGLAITKL
+413 SGLAITGL
-421 SKYAPLASPAG
+421 SKYAPLTSPAG

-461 GFTVPMREVQI
+461 GFTVPMREVQT

>member
-77 WFALVGNTL
+77 WFALVGDTL

-115 TELSESLENEIS
+115 TELSESLENEVS
-127 ARVAADEA
+127 ARVAADET
-135 LKKAVDAEVTARA
+135 LKKAIDAEVTART
-148 NGDKELSDALAKE
+148 NGDKELSDALTKE

-169 ADEILARTTAIDK
+169 ADEVLARTTAITE
-182 AIEAEA
+182 AIDAEA
-188 AARTKDIAAEAK
+188 DARTKAIAAEAK
-200 AREDADAAETKARTT
+200 AREDADAAETT
-215 AIDKAIEAE
+215 
-224 AAARTKDIAA
+224 
-234 EAKAREDADAAETKA
+234 A
-249 RTAAIEAEAQARDT
+249 RTAAIEAEAQARGA
-263 AIFAEATARSN
+263 AISDEATARSE
-274 ADTALQTA
+274 ADKALQTA
-282 MNENVKELKGADTE
+282 MDKNVTELKGADTE

-321 IEFTGSEKDAS
+321 IEFTGSEKDTTVA
-332 VSWKIMRK
+332 WKIMRK
-340 GVGVTPTALT
+340 GVGVTPTELT
-350 FKQDGVALVAGL
+350 FKQNGVALAAGL

-377 TVFEIAVE
+377 TVFEIVVTAD
-385 AEGMKKSASKKLT
+385 GMKGSTSKKLT

-413 AGLAITKL
+413 SGLAITGL
-421 SKYAPLASPAG
+421 SKYAPLTSPAG

-461 GFTVPMREVQI
+461 GFTVPMREVQT